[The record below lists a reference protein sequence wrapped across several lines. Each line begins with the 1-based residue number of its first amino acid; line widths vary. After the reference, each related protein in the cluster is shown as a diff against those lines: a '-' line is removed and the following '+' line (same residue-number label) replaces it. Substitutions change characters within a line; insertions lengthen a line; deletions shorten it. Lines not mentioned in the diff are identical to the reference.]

1 MTAAAL
7 RLPPPARFP
16 RNAHGVATVAQ
27 RNPAAAPML
36 GANHHKEAN
45 MKTTVTPLPEPTESE
60 IQHAAYYLWLE
71 NGKPEGCDLETWFA
85 AKELL
90 RHRHAPATKGR
101 RGMKSTVPPPVPTG
115 R

>member
-1 MTAAAL
+1 MTAAFPSL
-7 RLPPPARFP
+7 HPPVRFP

-27 RNPAAAPML
+27 RNSAAAPML
-36 GANHHKEAN
+36 PSNHHKEAI

-71 NGKPEGCDLETWFA
+71 NGRPEGRDLENWLA

-90 RHRHAPATKGR
+90 RHRHAPASKGR
-101 RGMKSTVPPPVPTG
+101 RGAKSTVPPPVPTG
-115 R
+115 D